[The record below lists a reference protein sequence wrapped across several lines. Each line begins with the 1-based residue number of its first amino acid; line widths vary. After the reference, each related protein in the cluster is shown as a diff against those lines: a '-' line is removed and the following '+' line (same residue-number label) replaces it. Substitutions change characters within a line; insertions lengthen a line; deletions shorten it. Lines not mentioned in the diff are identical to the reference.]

1 MFPVY
6 EEKKENLH
14 LHSRIARHESPHLH
28 NSVEFIYLTE
38 GCLELGMGQE
48 LFHMEEGDFAVLF
61 PEVIHH
67 CQVFSGENNKACYLW
82 AQPILCGQFASVMQ
96 KYCPKNPVIKKP
108 QVHRDIVNAIRCLK
122 LDKKEQNPNLVV
134 EQAYV
139 QILLAEVSRH
149 LTYRK
154 RAVWRAMISFIRRS
168 PILQNILKKKCPWKR
183 WQEIWE

>member
-96 KYCPKNPVIKKP
+96 KYLSLIHISEPT
-108 QVHRDIVNAIRCLK
+108 
-122 LDKKEQNPNLVV
+122 
-134 EQAYV
+134 
-139 QILLAEVSRH
+139 RH
-149 LTYRK
+149 
-154 RAVWRAMISFIRRS
+154 
-168 PILQNILKKKCPWKR
+168 
-183 WQEIWE
+183 

>member
-1 MFPVY
+1 MKRKTDKIY
-6 EEKKENLH
+6 RGEKLCFRFMKREKENLH

-82 AQPILCGQFASVMQ
+82 GAARHFADNLLLLCRNTVRKIL
-96 KYCPKNPVIKKP
+96 
-108 QVHRDIVNAIRCLK
+108 
-122 LDKKEQNPNLVV
+122 
-134 EQAYV
+134 
-139 QILLAEVSRH
+139 
-149 LTYRK
+149 
-154 RAVWRAMISFIRRS
+154 
-168 PILQNILKKKCPWKR
+168 
-183 WQEIWE
+183 

>member
-67 CQVFSGENNKACYLW
+67 CQVFSGAAHTLRTICFCY
-82 AQPILCGQFASVMQ
+82 AEILSEKSC
-96 KYCPKNPVIKKP
+96 N
-108 QVHRDIVNAIRCLK
+108 
-122 LDKKEQNPNLVV
+122 
-134 EQAYV
+134 
-139 QILLAEVSRH
+139 
-149 LTYRK
+149 
-154 RAVWRAMISFIRRS
+154 
-168 PILQNILKKKCPWKR
+168 
-183 WQEIWE
+183 

>member
-61 PEVIHH
+61 PEVIPL
-67 CQVFSGENNKACYLW
+67 SGLLPSRQTARKAVLF
-82 AQPILCGQFASVMQ
+82 LT
-96 KYCPKNPVIKKP
+96 
-108 QVHRDIVNAIRCLK
+108 DI
-122 LDKKEQNPNLVV
+122 
-134 EQAYV
+134 
-139 QILLAEVSRH
+139 
-149 LTYRK
+149 
-154 RAVWRAMISFIRRS
+154 FF
-168 PILQNILKKKCPWKR
+168 
-183 WQEIWE
+183 

>member
-67 CQVFSGENNKACYLW
+67 CQVFSGESNKACC
-82 AQPILCGQFASVMQ
+82 IHKASRQ
-96 KYCPKNPVIKKP
+96 GIGNAWNYCEGSG
-108 QVHRDIVNAIRCLK
+108 IR
-122 LDKKEQNPNLVV
+122 
-134 EQAYV
+134 
-139 QILLAEVSRH
+139 
-149 LTYRK
+149 TG
-154 RAVWRAMISFIRRS
+154 F
-168 PILQNILKKKCPWKR
+168 
-183 WQEIWE
+183 

>member
-67 CQVFSGENNKACYLW
+67 CQVFSGENNKLSVGAAHTLRTICFCH
-82 AQPILCGQFASVMQ
+82 AEILSEKSC
-96 KYCPKNPVIKKP
+96 
-108 QVHRDIVNAIRCLK
+108 D
-122 LDKKEQNPNLVV
+122 
-134 EQAYV
+134 
-139 QILLAEVSRH
+139 
-149 LTYRK
+149 
-154 RAVWRAMISFIRRS
+154 
-168 PILQNILKKKCPWKR
+168 
-183 WQEIWE
+183 

>member
-108 QVHRDIVNAIRCLK
+108 PSFDSTVAT
-122 LDKKEQNPNLVV
+122 
-134 EQAYV
+134 AT
-139 QILLAEVSRH
+139 SR
-149 LTYRK
+149 LYSPVMASSLSRSWDSSSS
-154 RAVWRAMISFIRRS
+154 VRRS
-168 PILQNILKKKCPWKR
+168 ASSRTRENSEAAKS
-183 WQEIWE
+183 

>member
-96 KYCPKNPVIKKP
+96 KSFWP
-108 QVHRDIVNAIRCLK
+108 
-122 LDKKEQNPNLVV
+122 
-134 EQAYV
+134 
-139 QILLAEVSRH
+139 EVSRH

>member
-67 CQVFSGENNKACYLW
+67 CQVFSGAVSYTHLVPIACKYPFLF
-82 AQPILCGQFASVMQ
+82 QPGYGRSQF
-96 KYCPKNPVIKKP
+96 
-108 QVHRDIVNAIRCLK
+108 H
-122 LDKKEQNPNLVV
+122 
-134 EQAYV
+134 
-139 QILLAEVSRH
+139 
-149 LTYRK
+149 
-154 RAVWRAMISFIRRS
+154 FG
-168 PILQNILKKKCPWKR
+168 
-183 WQEIWE
+183 

>member
-67 CQVFSGENNKACYLW
+67 CQVFQERIIRHA
-82 AQPILCGQFASVMQ
+82 ICG
-96 KYCPKNPVIKKP
+96 
-108 QVHRDIVNAIRCLK
+108 
-122 LDKKEQNPNLVV
+122 
-134 EQAYV
+134 
-139 QILLAEVSRH
+139 
-149 LTYRK
+149 
-154 RAVWRAMISFIRRS
+154 RS
-168 PILQNILKKKCPWKR
+168 PYFADNLLLLCRNTVRKIL
-183 WQEIWE
+183 